1 MTGAAKSFWAKLSR
15 DRTDRHPL
23 VDHSADVA
31 AVCEAL
37 LRDTLLGRRLA
48 RLGGLERL
56 DARQPAR
63 LCVLA
68 AYHDVGKFSI
78 GFQNL
83 AQEGRHPRI
92 GHLPAVFRLRQ
103 PMLGQVLDALDY
115 KALISW
121 GFADG
126 HFCSTIAHHGL
137 PFLDY
142 DHRESLDS
150 RVWEPVD
157 GLAPLEGI
165 TALRGL
171 TKDWFPQA
179 WEPGG
184 DALPN
189 NEAFLHGW
197 NGILN
202 LADWIGSNE
211 QFFPFSK
218 PGECD
223 RMEFARERAAKA
235 VARLGLRVEPLR
247 QTLGP
252 KPPELEE
259 MYRDDGFKAR
269 PSQAALLGVEPPE
282 DSSSLAILEA
292 ETGAGKTEAAL
303 LYFLRLF
310 HAGLV
315 DSLYFALPTRT
326 AATQIYNRTCDAVN
340 RVFPEGKRPPV
351 VQAVSGYLK
360 VDGVAGRVL
369 EDDRVVAEDEGE
381 FGWDP
386 FRGWAAE
393 RPKRFLAGTVAVG
406 TVDQALLSALRV
418 RHCHLRGASLLRS
431 LLVVDEVHASDEYMT
446 RILQA
451 VLRRHLLAGSH
462 ALLMSATLGSS
473 AAAGLLQQAANSK
486 PAQPTPEEA
495 AALSFPLIR
504 IATPQAQR
512 EIPVAAPDF
521 NKQVEIEMQ
530 PWLDEPEQIAR
541 LALDAAS
548 NGAAV
553 LVVRNTVGG
562 CLKAQQALEDLSRGP
577 QDERLFR
584 CRGQAAPHHGRY
596 SGVDRRML
604 DDLVEEVMG
613 RKRAHGPRVVVGTQ
627 TLEQSLDLDADLLI
641 TDLCPIDVLLQR
653 IGRLHRHQRDRAE
666 GFGRARV
673 VVLCPPRP
681 LLASLR
687 DNGEFRGGHGL
698 GPVYVSA
705 IVLELTLR
713 ELKRRGSILI
723 PRDNRSL
730 VESATH
736 KDLVRRFA
744 EDEGGL
750 WKKHLDHIL
759 GDQFSK
765 KRIAQEVLVDW
776 SQPYLELQFKSDEKK
791 IRTRLGL
798 DDRMVSFPRPVPSP
812 FDGNFTFEE
821 LKIPRNF
828 APEDAEDE
836 LRAENVEAPEASLRF
851 SIGDSRFLYNRL
863 GLNRE
868 KAA

>member
-1 MTGAAKSFWAKLSR
+1 MSR
-15 DRTDRHPL
+15 DRAERHPL
-23 VDHSADVA
+23 VDHCADVA

-37 LRDTLLGRRLA
+37 LRDTLLGSRLA

-56 DARQPAR
+56 GPRQSAR
-63 LCVLA
+63 LCVLT
-68 AYHDVGKFSI
+68 AYHDVGKFAI

-83 AQEGRHPRI
+83 AREGRQPRV

-103 PMLGQVLDALDY
+103 PMFGKLLDALDY
-115 KALISW
+115 QTLTSW
-121 GFADG
+121 GFGDG
-126 HFCSTIAHHGL
+126 LFCSTIAHHGL
-137 PFLDY
+137 PFEDY
-142 DHRESLDS
+142 DPRRSLDEG
-150 RVWEPVD
+150 VWEPVD
-157 GLAPLEGI
+157 GLVPLDGI
-165 TALRGL
+165 RALKEL
-171 TKDWFPQA
+171 TKQWFPEA
-179 WEPGG
+179 WRPGG
-184 DALPN
+184 DALPSH
-189 NEAFLHGW
+189 EGFFHGW

-218 PGECD
+218 PGDGD
-223 RMEFARERAAKA
+223 RMDFARERADEA
-235 VARLGLRVEPLR
+235 VSRLGLRVEPFR
-247 QTLGP
+247 QALGP
-252 KPPELEE
+252 KPPDLEA
-259 MYRDDGFKAR
+259 MYRDKKFKAR
-269 PSQAALLGVEPPE
+269 PSQEALLGVEPPE
-282 DSSSLAILEA
+282 ASPSLAILEA

-326 AATQIYNRTCDAVN
+326 AATQIYNRTCDAVD
-340 RVFPEGKRPPV
+340 RAFAEGSRPPV

-360 VDGVAGRVL
+360 VDGIAGRIL
-369 EDDRVVAEDEGE
+369 EDDRVVAEDQGQL
-381 FGWDP
+381 GWDP

-418 RHCHLRGASLLRS
+418 RHCHLRAASLLRS

-446 RILQA
+446 RILQS
-451 VLRRHLLAGSH
+451 VLRRHLLAGGH

-473 AAAGLLQQAANSK
+473 AAAGLLQQAVK
-486 PAQPTPEEA
+486 GQFPQPTPEEA
-495 AALSFPLIR
+495 AALPFPLIR
-504 IATPQAQR
+504 IATPQAQQ

-521 NKQVEIEMQ
+521 EKQVEIEMQ
-530 PWLDEPEQIAR
+530 PWIEEPQQIAR

-548 NGAAV
+548 NGASV

-562 CLKAQQALEDLSRGP
+562 CLEAQQALESLSRG
-577 QDERLFR
+577 QDDERLFR
-584 CRGQAAPHHGRY
+584 CRGQAAPHHGRF

-613 RKRAHGPRVVVGTQ
+613 RDREHGPRVVVGTQ

-653 IGRLHRHQRDRAE
+653 IGRLHRHQRRQRGE
-666 GFGRARV
+666 GFERARA

-681 LLASLR
+681 LSASLR
-687 DNGEFRGGHGL
+687 ENGEFRGGHGL
-698 GPVYVSA
+698 GPVYLSA

-713 ELKRRGSILI
+713 ELQRRRSIVI
-723 PRDNRSL
+723 PRDNRNL

-736 KDLVRRFA
+736 QDLVRRFA
-744 EDEGGL
+744 EEQGGL
-750 WKKHLDHIL
+750 WMSHWNHTL

-776 SQPYLELQFKSDEKK
+776 TDPYLELQFRSLEKG

-798 DDRMVSFPRPVPSP
+798 DDRMVSFQQPVSSP
-812 FDGNFTFEE
+812 FDDSLTFDE
-821 LKIPRNF
+821 LKIPRSF
-828 APEDAEDE
+828 VADDVEDE
-836 LRAENVEAPEASLRF
+836 LRAENVESGETSLRF
-851 SIGDSRFLYNRL
+851 RIAGSRFLYNRL